1 MAGKYGDWTLNRVQ
15 AAIDQGAEAPFTEG
29 GDHFAKLYSALE
41 KASAGFVD
49 ELKKVPTYWT
59 GPAAEAFAPVL
70 REVAAFI
77 VAVREPMKGYPDAL
91 DDAKKAWQD
100 AKRDIDQLKLN
111 RDRYV
116 EAEILANR
124 TPNTANFDRSAQQI
138 LETLGGRYE
147 TAIASL
153 KLIPTSPDK
162 VQSTGTSSNG
172 GSGGSDG
179 DGDGDKNGNED
190 DEEGNGTEDEEDKED
205 EEGKGAGEEEEK
217 KGEGGGSG
225 DGGGGS
231 PSGGG
236 TEGDPGGGE
245 GGDPGEGS
253 AGEGSEGSGGS
264 GSGPGPGTG
273 VPGRLSDTN
282 RALPNAPRTKDRNG
296 NVTGIDVDGD
306 GVPDLGLDGKP
317 LPDATLVELG
327 GVKGV
332 DVDGDGRPDI
342 GVDGEILAHAPIV
355 QGPDGTIGIDVDG
368 DGEPDVGI
376 SGQILPDAP
385 IVTRD
390 GIRGVDVDG
399 DGVPDLGM
407 DRKPLPDA
415 KIVEVDGV
423 KGVDVDGDGKPDIGM
438 QGEILDFAPMVSTPD
453 GLTGVDVNG
462 DGKPDIAVLGGISVP
477 VERGIQ
483 ALGSPNLPV
492 TPQTQG
498 QSPVTSLTSAG
509 LGGQTVTYAP
519 NYDDP
524 PTVLTSLG
532 AAVASSTRVVAV
544 DGAPHGGNPAWSGTQ
559 AMPYG
564 AGVGAPT
571 GSSRAQ
577 RWTSVAEDDDAWRDD
592 RGANSAL
599 GRPAYDDE
607 WED

>member
-1 MAGKYGDWTLNRVQ
+1 MAGKYDDWTLNRVLS
-15 AAIDQGAEAPFTEG
+15 AIGRGSEAPFTEG
-29 GDHFAKLYSALE
+29 GDYFARMYSALE
-41 KASAGFVD
+41 KAKDGLID
-49 ELKKVPTYWT
+49 ELKGVPTFWT
-59 GPAAEAFAPVL
+59 GPAAEAFTPVL
-70 REVAAFI
+70 REVASFV
-77 VAVREPMKGYPDAL
+77 VAVREPMKGYAAAL
-91 DDAKKAWQD
+91 DDGKEAWLD
-100 AKRDIDQLKLN
+100 AKRKIDQLKLD

-116 EAEILANR
+116 EAELAANR
-124 TPNTANFDRSAQQI
+124 TPNTTRFDRSAQQI

-147 TAIASL
+147 TVISSL
-153 KLIPTSPDK
+153 KPVPISPQEVRSTS
-162 VQSTGTSSNG
+162 T
-172 GSGGSDG
+172 
-179 DGDGDKNGNED
+179 NGNENGSGSND
-190 DEEGNGTEDEEDKED
+190 DDEDEENKDDQGTGSED
-205 EEGKGAGEEEEK
+205 EKDE
-217 KGEGGGSG
+217 EGGGSG
-225 DGGGGS
+225 TKD
-231 PSGGG
+231 G
-236 TEGDPGGGE
+236 TEDGTEDPAGDGSGEGNSSGPGGGE
-245 GGDPGEGS
+245 GTG
-253 AGEGSEGSGGS
+253 GEGSEDSGGEGTEGSEGTGGDGSGG
-264 GSGPGPGTG
+264 GPGTG

-317 LPDATLVELG
+317 LPDVKLVELG

-342 GVDGEILAHAPIV
+342 GVDGEILPHAPIV
-355 QGPDGTIGIDVDG
+355 QGPDGTIGIDVNG

-385 IVTRD
+385 IVTYD
-390 GIRGVDVDG
+390 GVRGVDVDG
-399 DGVPDLGM
+399 DGIPDLGM

-415 KIVEVDGV
+415 KIIEVDGV
-423 KGVDVDGDGKPDIGM
+423 RGVDVDGDGKPDIGM

-453 GLTGVDVNG
+453 GMAGVDVNG
-462 DGKPDIAVLGGISVP
+462 DGKPDIAVLGGITVP

-492 TPQTQG
+492 TPQTTQT
-498 QSPVTSLTSAG
+498 QTPVTSLTSAN

-519 NYDDP
+519 DYDDP
-524 PTVLTSLG
+524 PTVLTSLS
-532 AAVASSTRVVAV
+532 AAVASSPRAAAV
-544 DGAPHGGNPAWSGTQ
+544 DGVTYGGNPAWAGSP

-564 AGVGAPT
+564 AGVGAPI